1 MKYGS
6 KILFFPSCR
15 LALHDDAFRV
25 RWTDKKLLLCPIN
38 TNLCATISKKFRDD
52 YMSERKLAVGV
63 IGGGSWPTAMIK
75 MLGDNKAQKEVHWWV
90 RSKEKADYIKEF
102 RRNPNYLRAVNI
114 KIPKRNVHA
123 DIVRTIRSSDIVILN
138 TPAAYL
144 KDALTPVTPEMF
156 TDKVI
161 VSAIKGIVPDENQI
175 VGEYLQEKYGIP
187 LDRIVVISGPCHAEE
202 VSLEKLSYLT
212 VACTDTT
219 VSSRVAGLIATHYI
233 KTIVSDDIY
242 GTEYAAVLKNIYALA
257 CGICHGVGFGDN
269 FQAVLVSN
277 ALREMATFVNAVHPI
292 ERDIKES
299 AYLGDLL
306 VTAYSQFSRNRV
318 FGNMIGKGYS
328 VRAAQLEMDMVAEGY
343 FAANCIQQIC
353 EKHGIH
359 MPICNA
365 VYNILYQGRPL
376 ASEMN
381 ALAETF
387 V

>member
-1 MKYGS
+1 
-6 KILFFPSCR
+6 
-15 LALHDDAFRV
+15 
-25 RWTDKKLLLCPIN
+25 
-38 TNLCATISKKFRDD
+38 
-52 YMSERKLAVGV
+52 MSEKKLAVGV

-75 MLGDNKAQKEVHWWV
+75 MLGDNKQAKDLYWWV
-90 RSKEKADYIKEF
+90 RSKEKADYIRQY
-102 RRNPNYLRAVNI
+102 RRNPNYLRAVEI
-114 KIPKRNVHA
+114 KIPKRNIHTDAARVIH
-123 DIVRTIRSSDIVILN
+123 SSDIIILN

-144 KDALTPVTPEMF
+144 KDALRSITPAMF
-156 TDKVI
+156 EGKIV

-175 VGEYLQEKYGIP
+175 VGEYLQETYDIP
-187 LDRIVVISGPCHAEE
+187 LDHIVVISGPCHAEE

-212 VACTDTT
+212 VACTNTEISAT
-219 VSSRVAGLIATHYI
+219 VASLIATRYI

-257 CGICHGVGFGDN
+257 GGICHGIGFGDN

-277 ALREMATFVNAVHPI
+277 AIREMATFVNAVHPI
-292 ERDIKES
+292 DRDIKES

-328 VRAAQLEMDMVAEGY
+328 VRSAQLEMNMVAEGY

-353 EKHGIH
+353 EKHDIV

-365 VYNILYQGRPL
+365 VYNVLYQGQP
-376 ASEMN
+376 AVKEMN
-381 ALAETF
+381 HLADTF
-387 V
+387 I

>member
-1 MKYGS
+1 
-6 KILFFPSCR
+6 
-15 LALHDDAFRV
+15 
-25 RWTDKKLLLCPIN
+25 
-38 TNLCATISKKFRDD
+38 
-52 YMSERKLAVGV
+52 MSERKVAVGV

-75 MLGDNKAQKEVHWWV
+75 MLGDNKVAKEVHWWV
-90 RSKEKADYIKEF
+90 RNKEKADYIKQY
-102 RRNPNYLRAVNI
+102 RRNPNYLRAVEI
-114 KIPKRNVHA
+114 KIPKRNVHTDA
-123 DIVRTIRSSDIVILN
+123 VRAIQSSDIVILN

-144 KDALTPVTPEMF
+144 KDALRQVTPAMF
-156 TDKVI
+156 AGKTV

-175 VGEYLQEKYGIP
+175 VGEYLQEHYNIP
-187 LDRIVVISGPCHAEE
+187 LERIAVISGPCHAEE

-212 VACTDTT
+212 VACTDTAI
-219 VSSRVAGLIATHYI
+219 SAQVASLIATRYI

-257 CGICHGVGFGDN
+257 GGICHGIGFGDN

-277 ALREMATFVNAVHPI
+277 AIREMATFVNAVHPI

-328 VRAAQLEMDMVAEGY
+328 VRAAQLEMNMVAEGY
-343 FAANCIQQIC
+343 FAANCIRQIC
-353 EKHGIH
+353 EKHGID
-359 MPICNA
+359 MPICQA
-365 VYNILYQGRPL
+365 VYNVLYQGHAPVT
-376 ASEMN
+376 EMN